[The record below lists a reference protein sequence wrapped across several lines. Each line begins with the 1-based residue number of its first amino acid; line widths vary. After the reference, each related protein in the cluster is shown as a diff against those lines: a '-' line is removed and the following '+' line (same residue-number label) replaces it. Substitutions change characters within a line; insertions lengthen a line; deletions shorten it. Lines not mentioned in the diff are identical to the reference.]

1 MTAKNTLRNIVLWFY
16 KYQIKN
22 VLGQQGF
29 QKLFQGRRSTQL
41 AYPQFRCFVKWH
53 LKGVL
58 VNGCSHSLRKLYDFI
73 L

>member
-1 MTAKNTLRNIVLWFY
+1 MTAKNTLRNIVLRFY

-29 QKLFQGRRSTQL
+29 QKRFSGRRSTQL
-41 AYPQFRCFVKWH
+41 AYPNFGCFAKWH
-53 LKGVL
+53 LTGVL
-58 VNGCSHSLRKLYDFI
+58 VTNVAI